1 MSLRSPA
8 IPDEVEAIALDNPNT
23 ARLASSGSRRVVLV
37 YIDAGGGH
45 RATAAAL
52 TEVLRQQQ
60 RPWSVELL
68 NADDVLDPADPPLRI
83 VGMRTNDF
91 YNLMLRHGWT
101 IGTTQLLPVIHG
113 ICRLLHPRQVRLL
126 RARWRQ
132 LQPDLVVSLIPH
144 LNRALFESLRA
155 EFPETPF
162 VTILTDL
169 ADYPPRFW
177 IEPQPQ
183 HFVCGTP
190 KAVEQARE
198 VAPNAQRVWPVSG
211 MVLHPRF
218 YEAVE
223 RAEDRAAER
232 RRLGLD
238 PDRPTGLV
246 LFGGYGSKSMI
257 KIARA
262 LGDSGPH
269 IQLILLCGRN
279 DSLRRKLR
287 SLHLPFPVH
296 VQGFTDELPYYMRL
310 SDFFIGKPGSGSI
323 SEALVMGLP
332 LIVKSD
338 VTTIVQER
346 YNVEWIKERQV
357 GLAFRRIRELPH
369 AVQTLLEPQ
378 RYKEM
383 RARIQAMNNRA
394 VFEVPDILEQIL
406 HQRVSRAAV

>member
-1 MSLRSPA
+1 VEVTTLD
-8 IPDEVEAIALDNPNT
+8 IPNSERPVSREP
-23 ARLASSGSRRVVLV
+23 RRVVLV

-45 RATAAAL
+45 RATATAL
-52 TEVLRQQQ
+52 TEVLQQQ
-60 RPWSVELL
+60 RRPWSVELL
-68 NADDVLDPADPPLRI
+68 NADDVLDPADPPFRI

-101 IGTTQLLPVIHG
+101 IGTTQLLPVVHG

-126 RARWRQ
+126 RARWKQ

-155 EFPETPF
+155 GFPSAPF

-169 ADYPPRFW
+169 ADYPPHFW

-190 KAVEQARE
+190 RAVEQARR

-211 MVLHPRF
+211 MILHPRY
-218 YEAVE
+218 YEP
-223 RAEDRAAER
+223 RPPSWDRAAER

-238 PDRPTGLV
+238 PERPTGLV

-257 KIARA
+257 KVARTLA
-262 LGDSGPH
+262 ASNTRV
-269 IQLILLCGRN
+269 QLILLCGRN
-279 DSLRRKLR
+279 DSLQRTFR
-287 SLHLPFPVH
+287 SLDLPFPVH

-332 LIVKSD
+332 LILKSD

-346 YNVEWIKERQV
+346 YNVKWIEEQQV
-357 GLAFRRIRELPH
+357 GLALRRIRDLPRTIE
-369 AVQTLLEPQ
+369 ALLEPR
-378 RYKEM
+378 RYSAM

-394 VFEVPDILEQIL
+394 VFEVPEILEQIL
-406 HQRVSRAAV
+406 YQKVSRAAV

>member
-1 MSLRSPA
+1 M
-8 IPDEVEAIALDNPNT
+8 EATTLDNPNT
-23 ARLASSGSRRVVLV
+23 ERPASSRRRRVVLV

-52 TEVLRQQQ
+52 TEVLRRQQ
-60 RPWSVELL
+60 RPWSVEWLD
-68 NADDVLDPADPPLRI
+68 ADDVLDPADPPFRI

-101 IGTTQLLPVIHG
+101 IGTTQLLPVVHG

-126 RARWRQ
+126 RARWKQ

-162 VTILTDL
+162 VTVLTDL
-169 ADYPPRFW
+169 ADYPPHFW

-190 KAVEQARE
+190 KAVEQARA
-198 VAPNAQRVWPVSG
+198 VAPNAQQVWPVSG
-211 MVLHPRF
+211 MILHPRF
-218 YEAVE
+218 YEPVE
-223 RAEDRAAER
+223 RTADRAEER

-238 PDRPTGLV
+238 PGRSTGLV

-257 KIARA
+257 KVARA
-262 LGDSGPH
+262 LAASGKNV
-269 IQLILLCGRN
+269 QLILLCGRN

-287 SLHLPFPVH
+287 SLDLPFPVH

-323 SEALVMGLP
+323 SEALAMGLP

-346 YNVEWIKERQV
+346 YNVEWIKKQQV
-357 GLAFRRIRELPH
+357 GLAFRRMRELPH

-378 RYKEM
+378 TYKAM
-383 RARIQAMNNRA
+383 QARIEAMNNRA

-406 HQRVSRAAV
+406 QQRVSRAAV